1 MTRSQMSGAVMDEHD
16 ESGVIPA
23 WELQELLQ
31 RTQAQGRRGALD
43 LLRALV
49 EAGVMDGG
57 SVQQRTLG
65 RQAVSTYPVCAC
77 RSHMFSCG

>member
-1 MTRSQMSGAVMDEHD
+1 MDEHD
-16 ESGVIPA
+16 EPGVIPA

-49 EAGVMDGG
+49 EAGVMDE
-57 SVQQRTLG
+57 QQRATAEQSL
-65 RQAVSTYPVCAC
+65 RRRWQEIDEAQTP
-77 RSHMFSCG
+77 

>member
-1 MTRSQMSGAVMDEHD
+1 MDEND
-16 ESGVIPA
+16 EPGVIPA

-49 EAGVMDGG
+49 EAGVMDE
-57 SVQQRTLG
+57 QQHAAAEQSLRRRWQEIDEAQT
-65 RQAVSTYPVCAC
+65 P
-77 RSHMFSCG
+77 